1 MLRTTFFFAPNKK
14 LTLPWIEFF
23 FDPVLQLIFMYIIQ
37 IGFKAISIFSL
48 LLQHFTLMSICGHD
62 IPTSPF
68 YEYEVFQ
75 QLLQTG
81 TKRINPEKIELVNF
95 TFFCI
100 YDINSNKNYQKSVQI
115 HLLLQKFN
123 TSHVDSALSAKM

>member
-1 MLRTTFFFAPNKK
+1 
-14 LTLPWIEFF
+14 
-23 FDPVLQLIFMYIIQ
+23 MYIIQ

-81 TKRINPEKIELVNF
+81 TKRIKPKKIELVNF
-95 TFFCI
+95 TFFSI

-123 TSHVDSALSAKM
+123 TSC